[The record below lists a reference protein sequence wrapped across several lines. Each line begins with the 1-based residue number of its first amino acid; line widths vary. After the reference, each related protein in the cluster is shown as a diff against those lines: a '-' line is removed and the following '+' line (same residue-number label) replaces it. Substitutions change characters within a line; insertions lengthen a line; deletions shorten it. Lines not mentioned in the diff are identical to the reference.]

1 MVLYKCLTLYYGEEY
16 TAEGKSTVLGQGRLD
31 EAAYVSFHVQSTMMW
46 FYVLGIYFAGNGRH

>member
-1 MVLYKCLTLYYGEEY
+1 MYYGEEY